1 MLRRDDRDRH
11 CSSPARGGGRR
22 AARCAAAPKDLDN
35 EHAAAAARARR
46 AMIWYRV
53 WIGGVVRRRRL
64 DLWHWSGDQLPGAF
78 DIGLTAGARQQPVV
92 TDAVKPFR

>member
-1 MLRRDDRDRH
+1 
-11 CSSPARGGGRR
+11 
-22 AARCAAAPKDLDN
+22 
-35 EHAAAAARARR
+35 
-46 AMIWYRV
+46 MIWYRV

-64 DLWHWSGDQLPGAF
+64 DLWHWGGDQLPGAC